1 MPKLLS
7 VSADAKTIKGKKYG
21 YLTGILY
28 LAPSDISGFN
38 VCAMATPGC
47 KTGCLFTA
55 GRAQYLPTI
64 NKARIRKTHE
74 LFADRQSFLNRLRKD
89 IMAIVRKAKRER
101 LTPCIRINGTSDLP
115 WIPLTLSKEFLDVQ
129 FYDYT
134 KLSKPY
140 TRTRSNYHLT
150 FSHSETNLADCLD
163 SLQHGVNVAV
173 VFDTKKGR
181 PLPETW
187 HGYKVID
194 GDLSDLRFTDR
205 QGVVIGLRAKGK
217 ARKDCSGFVESEKLV
232 SIGDVRSI
240 GDSRYLVS
248 AGKF

>member
-1 MPKLLS
+1 VKLLN
-7 VSADAKTIKGKKYG
+7 VNADAKTIKGKKYG

-28 LAPSDISGFN
+28 LAPSDISGIN

-55 GRAQYLPTI
+55 GRASMYPKI
-64 NKARIRKTHE
+64 NKARIRKTRE
-74 LFADRQSFLNRLRKD
+74 LFADRQLFLDRLRKD
-89 IMAIVRKAKRER
+89 IGAVIRKAKRER

-115 WIPLTLSKEFLDVQ
+115 WIPLLLSQEFPNVQ

-134 KLSKPY
+134 KLPKPY
-140 TRTRSNYHLT
+140 TRIRPNYHLT
-150 FSHSETNLADCLD
+150 FSHSETNLFDCLD
-163 SLQHGVNVAV
+163 SLWNGVNVAV

-181 PLPETW
+181 PLPDSW
-187 HGYKVID
+187 HGFSVVD

-217 ARKDCSGFVESEKLV
+217 ARKDCSGFVESSKLV
-232 SIGDVRSI
+232 SIS
-240 GDSRYLVS
+240 L
-248 AGKF
+248 